1 MKVENVTIERKQIV
15 FTNRE
20 FTDINNAQCWLK
32 NALQY
37 TKDDKLKKAV
47 EALEDILNNIE
58 IRDIGRYYIFS
69 EEVLSDDA

>member
-20 FTDINNAQCWLK
+20 FIDINNAQCWLK

-69 EEVLSDDA
+69 EEVWSDDA

>member
-37 TKDDKLKKAV
+37 TKDDKLKKSV

-69 EEVLSDDA
+69 EEVWSDDA

>member
-1 MKVENVTIERKQIV
+1 MKVEKVTIEKKQIV

-32 NALQY
+32 TALQY
-37 TKDDKLKKAV
+37 TKEDKLKKVV

-58 IRDIGRYYIFS
+58 IRDIGRYYIFG
-69 EEVLSDDA
+69 EEVWEDDA

>member
-69 EEVLSDDA
+69 EEVWSDDV

>member
-58 IRDIGRYYIFS
+58 IRDIGKYYIFS
-69 EEVLSDDA
+69 EEVWSDDA

>member
-32 NALQY
+32 NALQC

-69 EEVLSDDA
+69 EEVWSDDA

>member
-58 IRDIGRYYIFS
+58 IQDIGRYYIFS
-69 EEVLSDDA
+69 EEVWSDDA

>member
-69 EEVLSDDA
+69 EEVWSDDA

>member
-37 TKDDKLKKAV
+37 TKDDKLKRQLKH
-47 EALEDILNNIE
+47 
-58 IRDIGRYYIFS
+58 
-69 EEVLSDDA
+69 